1 MPVYTNE
8 GLRFDNEQEA
18 IDWFKTTLNT
28 ETPIGELYEKLHAV
42 KEWEEGEF
50 DIQATGL
57 NDKEVHIQLDSPSHE
72 DKVFRRVQYN
82 SYGNNEPLEF
92 EPLKELIDNMI
103 KSVNVASIIAFD
115 KVIEILEAIKEGN
128 EKYIADRVTSSEN
141 LVLTVQ
147 AERNMY
153 DGAVVIAITDEKT
166 KEQYQDSIP
175 SDEEGRIDIEL
186 VEKAVESIFMKQM
199 IGKFDGEE
207 VTVDGYKL
215 QFLLNY
221 AHENEKEVEVKII

>member
-8 GLRFDNEQEA
+8 DLRFDNEQEA

-50 DIQATGL
+50 DLQATGL

-72 DKVFRRVQYN
+72 GKVFRRVQYN

-92 EPLKELIDNMI
+92 ETLKELIDNMI

-128 EKYIADRVTSSEN
+128 EKYISDRVTSSEN

-153 DGAVVIAITDEKT
+153 DGAVVIAITDENT

-199 IGKFDGEE
+199 SGKFNGEE

>member
-50 DIQATGL
+50 DLQATGL

-72 DKVFRRVQYN
+72 GKVFRRVQYN

-92 EPLKELIDNMI
+92 ETLKELIDNMI

-128 EKYIADRVTSSEN
+128 EKYISDRVTSSEN

-153 DGAVVIAITDEKT
+153 DGAVVIAITDENT

-199 IGKFDGEE
+199 SGKFNGEE

-221 AHENEKEVEVKII
+221 AHENEKEIEVKII

>member
-1 MPVYTNE
+1 T
-8 GLRFDNEQEA
+8 
-18 IDWFKTTLNT
+18 
-28 ETPIGELYEKLHAV
+28 
-42 KEWEEGEF
+42 
-50 DIQATGL
+50 
-57 NDKEVHIQLDSPSHE
+57 
-72 DKVFRRVQYN
+72 
-82 SYGNNEPLEF
+82 
-92 EPLKELIDNMI
+92 LKELIDNMI

-128 EKYIADRVTSSEN
+128 EKYISDRVTSSEN

-153 DGAVVIAITDEKT
+153 DGAVVIAITDENT

-199 IGKFDGEE
+199 SGKFNGEE

>member
-28 ETPIGELYEKLHAV
+28 KTPIGELYEKLHAV

-50 DIQATGL
+50 DLQATGL

-72 DKVFRRVQYN
+72 GKVFRRVQYN

-92 EPLKELIDNMI
+92 DPLKELIDNMI

-115 KVIEILEAIKEGN
+115 KVIEILGAIKEGN

-153 DGAVVIAITDEKT
+153 DGAVVIAITDENT

-199 IGKFDGEE
+199 SGKFNGEE

>member
-18 IDWFKTTLNT
+18 IDWFKSTLNT

-50 DIQATGL
+50 DLQATGL

-72 DKVFRRVQYN
+72 GKVFRRVQYN

-92 EPLKELIDNMI
+92 ETLKELIDNMI

-128 EKYIADRVTSSEN
+128 EKYISDRVTSSEN

-153 DGAVVIAITDEKT
+153 DGAVVIAITDENT

-199 IGKFDGEE
+199 SGKFNGEE

>member
-50 DIQATGL
+50 DLQATGL

-72 DKVFRRVQYN
+72 GKVFRRVQYN

-92 EPLKELIDNMI
+92 ETLKELIDNMI

-115 KVIEILEAIKEGN
+115 KVIEILEAIKEEN
-128 EKYIADRVTSSEN
+128 EKYISDRVTSSEN

-175 SDEEGRIDIEL
+175 SDEEGRIDIGL
-186 VEKAVESIFMKQM
+186 VEKAVESIFLKQM
-199 IGKFDGEE
+199 SGKFDGEE

>member
-50 DIQATGL
+50 DLQATGL
-57 NDKEVHIQLDSPSHE
+57 NDKEVHIQLDNPSHE
-72 DKVFRRVQYN
+72 GKVFRRVQYN

-92 EPLKELIDNMI
+92 ETLKELIDNMI

-128 EKYIADRVTSSEN
+128 EKYISDRVTSSEN

-153 DGAVVIAITDEKT
+153 DGAVVIAITDENT

-199 IGKFDGEE
+199 SGKFNGEE

>member
-50 DIQATGL
+50 DLQATGL

-72 DKVFRRVQYN
+72 GKVFRRVQYN

-92 EPLKELIDNMI
+92 ETLKELIDNMI

-128 EKYIADRVTSSEN
+128 EKYISDRVTSSEN

-153 DGAVVIAITDEKT
+153 DGAVVIAITDENT

-199 IGKFDGEE
+199 SGKFNGEE

>member
-50 DIQATGL
+50 DLQATGL

-72 DKVFRRVQYN
+72 GKVFRRVQYN

-115 KVIEILEAIKEGN
+115 KVIEILGAIKEGN
-128 EKYIADRVTSSEN
+128 EKYISDRVTSSEN

-186 VEKAVESIFMKQM
+186 VEKAVESIFLKQM
-199 IGKFDGEE
+199 SGKFDGEE

>member
-50 DIQATGL
+50 DLRATGL

-72 DKVFRRVQYN
+72 GKVFRRVQYN

-92 EPLKELIDNMI
+92 ETLKELIDNMI

-128 EKYIADRVTSSEN
+128 EKYISDRVTSSEN

-153 DGAVVIAITDEKT
+153 DGAVVIAITDENT

-199 IGKFDGEE
+199 SGKFNGEE

>member
-8 GLRFDNEQEA
+8 GLRFENEQEA

-50 DIQATGL
+50 DLQATGL

-72 DKVFRRVQYN
+72 GKVFRRVQYN

-92 EPLKELIDNMI
+92 ETLKELIDNMI

-128 EKYIADRVTSSEN
+128 EKYISDRVTSSEN

-153 DGAVVIAITDEKT
+153 DGAVVIAITDENT

-199 IGKFDGEE
+199 SGKFNGEE

>member
-50 DIQATGL
+50 DLQATGL

-72 DKVFRRVQYN
+72 GKVFRRVQYN

-92 EPLKELIDNMI
+92 ETLKELIDNMI

-128 EKYIADRVTSSEN
+128 EKYISDRVTSSEN

-147 AERNMY
+147 AKRNMY
-153 DGAVVIAITDEKT
+153 DGAVVIAITDENT

-199 IGKFDGEE
+199 SGKFNGEE

>member
-42 KEWEEGEF
+42 KEWEEEEF
-50 DIQATGL
+50 DLQATGL

-72 DKVFRRVQYN
+72 GKVFRRVQYN

-115 KVIEILEAIKEGN
+115 KVIEILGAIKEGN

-186 VEKAVESIFMKQM
+186 VEKTVESIFLKQM
-199 IGKFDGEE
+199 SGKFDGEE

>member
-72 DKVFRRVQYN
+72 GKVFRRVQYN

-92 EPLKELIDNMI
+92 ETLKELIDNMI

-115 KVIEILEAIKEGN
+115 KVIEILGAIKEGN
-128 EKYIADRVTSSEN
+128 EKYISDRVTSSEN

-186 VEKAVESIFMKQM
+186 VEKAVESIFLKQM
-199 IGKFDGEE
+199 SGKFDGEE

>member
-42 KEWEEGEF
+42 KEWEEGEY
-50 DIQATGL
+50 DLQATGL

-72 DKVFRRVQYN
+72 GKVFRRVQYN

-92 EPLKELIDNMI
+92 ETLKELIDNMI

-128 EKYIADRVTSSEN
+128 EKYISDRVTSSEN

-186 VEKAVESIFMKQM
+186 VEKAVESIFLKQM
-199 IGKFDGEE
+199 SGKFDGEE

>member
-50 DIQATGL
+50 DLQATGL

-72 DKVFRRVQYN
+72 GKVFQRVQYN

-92 EPLKELIDNMI
+92 ETLKELIDNMI

-128 EKYIADRVTSSEN
+128 EKYISDRVTSSEN

-153 DGAVVIAITDEKT
+153 DGAVVIAITDENT

-199 IGKFDGEE
+199 SGKFNGEE

>member
-50 DIQATGL
+50 DLQATGL

-72 DKVFRRVQYN
+72 GKVFRRVQYN

-92 EPLKELIDNMI
+92 ETLKELIDNMI

-128 EKYIADRVTSSEN
+128 EKYISDRVTSSEN

-153 DGAVVIAITDEKT
+153 DGAVVIAITDENT

-199 IGKFDGEE
+199 SGKFNGEE

-215 QFLLNY
+215 QLIKLCTW
-221 AHENEKEVEVKII
+221 ERKRSWS

>member
-1 MPVYTNE
+1 MPVYTNG

-50 DIQATGL
+50 DLQATGL

-72 DKVFRRVQYN
+72 GKVFRRVQYN

-92 EPLKELIDNMI
+92 ETLKELIDNMI

-128 EKYIADRVTSSEN
+128 EKYISDRVTSSEN

-153 DGAVVIAITDEKT
+153 DGAVVIAITDENT

-199 IGKFDGEE
+199 SGKFNGEE

>member
-42 KEWEEGEF
+42 KEWEEGKF
-50 DIQATGL
+50 DLQATGL

-72 DKVFRRVQYN
+72 GKVFRRVQYN

-115 KVIEILEAIKEGN
+115 KVIEILGAIKEGN

-186 VEKAVESIFMKQM
+186 VEKTVESIFLKQM
-199 IGKFDGEE
+199 SGKFDGEE

-221 AHENEKEVEVKII
+221 AHENEKEVEFKII

>member
-42 KEWEEGEF
+42 KEWEEGEY
-50 DIQATGL
+50 DLQATGL

-72 DKVFRRVQYN
+72 GKVFRRVQYN

-92 EPLKELIDNMI
+92 ETLKELIDNMI

-115 KVIEILEAIKEGN
+115 KVIEILGAIKEGN
-128 EKYIADRVTSSEN
+128 EKYISDRVTSSEN

-186 VEKAVESIFMKQM
+186 VEKAVESIFLKQM
-199 IGKFDGEE
+199 SGKFDGEE

>member
-50 DIQATGL
+50 DLQATGL

-72 DKVFRRVQYN
+72 GKVFRRVQYN

-92 EPLKELIDNMI
+92 ETLKELINNMI

-128 EKYIADRVTSSEN
+128 EKYISDRVTSSEN

-186 VEKAVESIFMKQM
+186 VEKAVESIFLKQM
-199 IGKFDGEE
+199 SGKFNGEE

-215 QFLLNY
+215 QFLLDY

>member
-50 DIQATGL
+50 DLQATGL
-57 NDKEVHIQLDSPSHE
+57 NDKEVHIQLDSSSHE
-72 DKVFRRVQYN
+72 GKVFRRVQYN

-92 EPLKELIDNMI
+92 ETLKELIDNMI

-128 EKYIADRVTSSEN
+128 EKYISDRVTSSEN

-153 DGAVVIAITDEKT
+153 DGAVVIAITDENT

-199 IGKFDGEE
+199 SGKFNGEE

>member
-50 DIQATGL
+50 DLQATGL
-57 NDKEVHIQLDSPSHE
+57 NDKEVHIQLNSPSHE
-72 DKVFRRVQYN
+72 GKVFRRVQYN

-92 EPLKELIDNMI
+92 ETLKELIDNMI

-128 EKYIADRVTSSEN
+128 EKYISDRVTSSEN

-153 DGAVVIAITDEKT
+153 DGAVVIAITDENT

-199 IGKFDGEE
+199 SGKFNGEE

>member
-50 DIQATGL
+50 DLQATGL

-72 DKVFRRVQYN
+72 GKVFRRVQYN

-92 EPLKELIDNMI
+92 ETLKELIDNMI

-128 EKYIADRVTSSEN
+128 EKYISDRVTSSEN

-153 DGAVVIAITDEKT
+153 DGAVVIAITDENT

-199 IGKFDGEE
+199 SGKFNGEE

-221 AHENEKEVEVKII
+221 AHENEKKLKLK

>member
-50 DIQATGL
+50 DLQATGL

-72 DKVFRRVQYN
+72 GKVFRRVQYN

-92 EPLKELIDNMI
+92 ETLKELIDNMI

-128 EKYIADRVTSSEN
+128 EKYISDRVTSSEN

-153 DGAVVIAITDEKT
+153 DGAVVIAITDENT
-166 KEQYQDSIP
+166 KEKYQDSIP

-199 IGKFDGEE
+199 SGKFNGEE

>member
-42 KEWEEGEF
+42 KEWEEGEY
-50 DIQATGL
+50 DLQATGL

-72 DKVFRRVQYN
+72 GKVFRRVQYN

-115 KVIEILEAIKEGN
+115 KVIEILGAIKEGN
-128 EKYIADRVTSSEN
+128 EKYISDRVTSSEN

-186 VEKAVESIFMKQM
+186 VEKAVESIFLKQM
-199 IGKFDGEE
+199 SGKFDGEE

>member
-42 KEWEEGEF
+42 KEWGEGEF
-50 DIQATGL
+50 DLQATGL

-72 DKVFRRVQYN
+72 GKVFRRVQYN

-92 EPLKELIDNMI
+92 ETLKELIDNMI

-128 EKYIADRVTSSEN
+128 EKYISDRVTSSEN

-153 DGAVVIAITDEKT
+153 DGAVVIAITDENT

-199 IGKFDGEE
+199 SGKFNGEE